1 MTQLKKNPSFES
13 INVGDE
19 LPPFEIGE
27 TQETMDAPSEHSRIP
42 QVKGMKP
49 PEERKNLH
57 NDVDFAKKSLFG
69 TTANAGVMTMAYVNQ
84 MIEACFPSEAFYNG
98 GTLTY
103 KGINPFRDGDEVV
116 FTGEVVG
123 KRSEK
128 GKKFIDFAIKG
139 VDKTGRLV
147 GIAEATVAPDAY

>member
-1 MTQLKKNPSFES
+1 MTQLTKNPSFES
-13 INVGDE
+13 INVGE
-19 LPPFEIGE
+19 YFKTCEIGE
-27 TQETMDAPSEHSRIP
+27 TQETMDAPQVHSRTP

-123 KRSEK
+123 KRSEN
-128 GKKFIDFAIKG
+128 GKNFVDFAIKG
-139 VDKTGRLV
+139 TDKTGRLV
-147 GIAEATVAPDAY
+147 GVAEATIAPDA